1 MNSVV
6 RNAPFSC
13 SEIPRN
19 QVIALMEIW
28 SNIRLSESYLAFGII
43 DDENMIIYTYVRR
56 YERVITNLLP

>member
-13 SEIPRN
+13 GEIPRN
-19 QVIALMEIW
+19 QVIVFMEIW

-43 DDENMIIYTYVRR
+43 DDGNMIIYTYVRR
-56 YERVITNLLP
+56 Y